1 MAALQVIDSRQVV
14 EERHQCPYLS
24 RYGKRRRGCFSAALL
39 ENIMTQT
46 RLSMTDQAAARVQSI
61 LAKEPDG
68 SALRISVNGGGCS
81 GFSYVFDVS
90 TTAAQDDIIVEHKGA
105 RIVVDEMSLGYMEG
119 AVVDFVDDLMG
130 QSFRINN
137 PMATAGCGCGTS
149 FSI

>member
-1 MAALQVIDSRQVV
+1 LKNAFNALTFNAIARDQAQTDTALREHTMADI
-14 EERHQCPYLS
+14 
-24 RYGKRRRGCFSAALL
+24 
-39 ENIMTQT
+39 
-46 RLSMTDQAAARVQSI
+46 RLSMTDQAARRVVAI
-61 LAKEPDG
+61 LEKEPAG

-90 TTAAQDDIIVEHKGA
+90 PKAQQDDVVVEHSGA
-105 RIVVDEMSLGYMEG
+105 RIVVDELSLGYMEG

>member
-1 MAALQVIDSRQVV
+1 MPGESTMSDA
-14 EERHQCPYLS
+14 
-24 RYGKRRRGCFSAALL
+24 
-39 ENIMTQT
+39 
-46 RLSMTDQAAARVQSI
+46 RLSMTDQAAKRVHSI
-61 LAKEPDG
+61 LASEPSG

-81 GFSYVFDVS
+81 GFSYVFDVGQV
-90 TTAAQDDIIVEHKGA
+90 AEDDVIVEHLGA
-105 RIVVDEMSLGYMEG
+105 RIVVDALSLGYMEG

>member
-1 MAALQVIDSRQVV
+1 V
-14 EERHQCPYLS
+14 
-24 RYGKRRRGCFSAALL
+24 
-39 ENIMTQT
+39 TQT

-61 LAKEPDG
+61 LAKEPHG

-90 TTAAQDDIIVEHKGA
+90 TDAKNDDIIVEHKGA

-130 QSFRINN
+130 QSFRISN